1 MDSYLSFGH
10 RGVKETPV
18 PARRNKYKP
27 DFKAKVAIEALKG
40 DKSTA
45 ELAQIYAVH
54 PAQIS
59 TWKKQLIEN
68 ATSVFEAKGAKS
80 DDESVDVDALYKK
93 IGQLEVERDFLASR
107 PGILSHLKRDGR

>member
-1 MDSYLSFGH
+1 M
-10 RGVKETPV
+10 

-45 ELAQIYAVH
+45 ELAQIYGVH

-59 TWKKQLIEN
+59 NWKKQLVEN
-68 ATSVFEAKGAKS
+68 AETVFEAKGAKS
-80 DDESVDVDALYKK
+80 DEDSVDVDALYKK
-93 IGQLEVERDFLASR
+93 IGRLEVERDFLASR
-107 PGILSHLKRDGR
+107 PGILAHLKRDGR